1 MKTSVLHKLI
11 DANADKR
18 AVALVTN
25 LDDNT
30 QVLIYRHALTDRNQ
44 LELAVT
50 DAFRRDRS
58 QVVEIDGRRQ
68 FIQVYNSPLRLMIV
82 GAVHIARPLIEMGQS
97 CGYDVTL
104 IDPRQAFASTT
115 RFPTVNLRNEWPDK
129 ALKNLRLD
137 ARTAVV
143 TLTHDPKL
151 DEPALIAALESDVF
165 YIGALGS
172 RRTHRERCDRLV
184 EAGITVDQI
193 NRIHA
198 PIGLDIGAQSPAEI
212 AVSVIAELTQTLRQ
226 GSLQ

>member
-30 QVLIYRHALTDRNQ
+30 QVLIYRQALTDRNQ

-115 RFPTVNLRNEWPDK
+115 RFPAVNLCNEWPDK
-129 ALKNLRLD
+129 ALKNLGLD

>member
-1 MKTSVLHKLI
+1 MKSSVLHKLI
-11 DANADKR
+11 DANADKQ

-25 LDDNT
+25 LDDDT
-30 QVLIYRHALTDRNQ
+30 QVLIYRHALTDQNQ
-44 LELAVT
+44 LELAVK

-58 QVVEIDGRRQ
+58 QVVEIDGSRQ

-82 GAVHIARPLIEMGQS
+82 GAVHIARPLTEMSQA

-115 RFPTVNLRNEWPDK
+115 RFPAVNLRNEWPDQ
-129 ALKNLRLD
+129 ALKKLGLD
-137 ARTAVV
+137 SRTAVV

-151 DEPALIAALESDVF
+151 DEPALVTALESDVF

-172 RRTHRERCDRLV
+172 RRTHRERCDRLI

-193 NRIHA
+193 KRIHA

-212 AVSVIAELTQTLRQ
+212 AVSIIAELTETLRQ
-226 GSLQ
+226 GSMQ